1 MTATH
6 SPSVAASISP
16 GAGIERGTRARLAE
30 LHRAFPGPFT
40 AAEAAAVL
48 GLPAKESSRLL
59 GYLSRKGWL
68 SRVRRGMYLT
78 VPLDAA
84 QPGQWAEDPWVVAQ
98 KAFGPCYIGGW
109 SASEHWNLTEQLFR
123 DVVVVTSR
131 ETRGRRHTLQGMPFV
146 VTKRTAHK
154 LTFGVRP
161 VWRGQTRVSVS
172 DPTRTV
178 IDLLD
183 DPSIGGG
190 IRHVAAVFGEYL
202 RSEHSD
208 EGRLVEY
215 GDAVG
220 NRSVFKRLGWLLE
233 LEGQERPLLEQ
244 CRARR
249 SAGLV
254 KLDPTVRGDGRI
266 VRRWGLRVNV
276 ALDERVDDW

>member
-1 MTATH
+1 MTAT
-6 SPSVAASISP
+6 PSVSAATPTSA
-16 GAGIERGTRARLAE
+16 GAGIERVTRARLAA
-30 LHRAFPGPFT
+30 LHRSFPGPFT
-40 AAEAAAVL
+40 AAEAAEVL
-48 GLPAKESSRLL
+48 SISPAESSRFL

-84 QPGQWAEDPWVVAQ
+84 QPGQWAEDPWVVAA
-98 KAFGPCYIGGW
+98 KVFEPCYIGGW
-109 SASEHWNLTEQLFR
+109 SAAEYWDLTDQVFR

-131 ETRGRRHTLQGMPFV
+131 QTRGRRHVLQGMPFV
-146 VTKRTAHK
+146 VTKRTSDK
-154 LTFGVRP
+154 LNFGVRP

-178 IDLLD
+178 VDLLD

-190 IRHVAAVFGEYL
+190 IRHVASELGEYL
-202 RSEHSD
+202 RSEHRD

-220 NRSVFKRLGWLLE
+220 NRGVFKRLGWLLE
-233 LEGQERPLLEQ
+233 LEGEDGILLER

-276 ALDERVDDW
+276 ALDERGDDW

>member
-1 MTATH
+1 MSGTPGLSA
-6 SPSVAASISP
+6 AASVSS
-16 GAGIERGTRARLAE
+16 AGGLEGSTRVRLAE

-40 AAEAAAVL
+40 ASEAAAVL
-48 GLPAKESSRLL
+48 ELSAKESSRLL

-98 KAFGPCYIGGW
+98 KAFAPCYIGGW
-109 SASEHWNLTEQLFR
+109 SAAEHWSLTEQLFR
-123 DVVVVTSR
+123 DVVVITSR
-131 ETRGRRHTLQGMPFV
+131 ETRGRRHILQNMPFV
-146 VTKRTAHK
+146 VTKRTAQK
-154 LTFGVRP
+154 LDFGVRP

-172 DPTRTV
+172 DATRTLV
-178 IDLLD
+178 DILD

-190 IRHVAAVFGEYL
+190 TRHVAAVLGEYL
-202 RSEHSD
+202 RSEHRD

-215 GDAVG
+215 GDVLG

-233 LEGQERPLLEQ
+233 LEGEDGPLLEQ

-254 KLDPTVRGDGRI
+254 KLDPTVRDDGRI

-276 ALDERVDDW
+276 ALDERRDDW